1 MDINI
6 NMPSDYAFK
15 KQQHLLYWGPK
26 WNLYTFIIQISNTLL
41 NQGISH
47 CLYNIGHI
55 TKAIICL
62 KFKQGDNSCSENR
75 KFYQNLNLL

>member
-1 MDINI
+1 M
-6 NMPSDYAFK
+6 
-15 KQQHLLYWGPK
+15 
-26 WNLYTFIIQISNTLL
+26 IQISNTLL

-62 KFKQGDNSCSENR
+62 KFKEGDNSYSENR
-75 KFYQNLNLL
+75 QFYQKSQLIVSTKCSFCCHSRETCVKTKNTQCNS